1 MKKLT
6 QVLGVVAIGLVSFS
20 FTTKNE
26 IPVSTQST
34 YKVVEDAPKVVILD
48 IVDNIAAPS
57 GANIATELKTKLESL
72 NKENVKVLLWK
83 DLTKG
88 LKDEEKRSIIDSIKP
103 ELIMTLSFDKTD
115 DNTNKV
121 AAVVS
126 KQNVAF
132 EETFKVARELADNLK
147 STSVK
152 NDGVFQND
160 SNYIQDNLAP
170 SIFLSLKVKNDAT
183 SNAEIVDKLSTFIE
197 TANVADAPVA
207 VDSAAAVIDS
217 TATTVQEET
226 KAAVDTAT
234 VAVQEANQ
242 DVKQAVKEVKKEVKK
257 KK

>member
-20 FTTKNE
+20 FTTKND
-26 IPVSTQST
+26 IPVSTQISH
-34 YKVVEDAPKVVILD
+34 VVPVAAPKVVILD
-48 IVDNIAAPS
+48 IVDNIASPS

-72 NKENVKVLLWK
+72 NKENVQVLLWK

-88 LKDEEKRSIIDSIKP
+88 LKDEEKKSIIDSLKP
-103 ELIMTLSFDKTD
+103 ELIMTVSFDKTD

-132 EETFKVARELADNLK
+132 EETFKVARELADNLN

-152 NDGVFQND
+152 NDGVYQND

-170 SIFLSLKVKNDAT
+170 SIFLSVKVKNEPT
-183 SNAEIVDKLSTFIE
+183 SNAEIVDKLSNFIE
-197 TANVADAPVA
+197 TANVAEPVTVDSTTVA
-207 VDSAAAVIDS
+207 VPQEAQATVDSTTATVDSAA
-217 TATTVQEET
+217 TVVEDVKQ
-226 KAAVDTAT
+226 DT
-234 VAVQEANQ
+234 
-242 DVKQAVKEVKKEVKK
+242 KQAVKDVKKQLKK

>member
-26 IPVSTQST
+26 IPMATSSYTIVD
-34 YKVVEDAPKVVILD
+34 DAPKVVILD
-48 IVDNIAAPS
+48 IVDNIAAAS
-57 GANIATELKTKLESL
+57 GSNIATEFKAKIESL
-72 NKENVKVLLWK
+72 NKENVNVILWK

-88 LKDEEKRSIIDSIKP
+88 LQEEEKRAIIDSLKP

-132 EETFKVARELADNLK
+132 EETFKVARELADNLN

-152 NDGVFQND
+152 NDGVYQND

-170 SIFLSLKVKNDAT
+170 SIFLSVKVKNEPT
-183 SNAEIVDKLSTFIE
+183 SNAEIINKISNFIE
-197 TANVADAPVA
+197 TAQIEEAAASAVAEPTETVDTVTAA
-207 VDSAAAVIDS
+207 VDSVAVI
-217 TATTVQEET
+217 
-226 KAAVDTAT
+226 
-234 VAVQEANQ
+234 
-242 DVKQAVKEVKKEVKK
+242 
-257 KK
+257 

>member
-26 IPVSTQST
+26 IPVATSSYTI
-34 YKVVEDAPKVVILD
+34 VDDAPKVVILD
-48 IVDNIAAPS
+48 IVDNIAAAS
-57 GANIATELKTKLESL
+57 GSNIATEFKAKIESL
-72 NKENVKVLLWK
+72 NKENVNVILWK

-88 LKDEEKRSIIDSIKP
+88 LQEEEKRAIIDSLKP

-132 EETFKVARELADNLK
+132 DETIKVARELADNLN

-152 NDGVFQND
+152 NDGVYQHD

-170 SIFLSLKVKNDAT
+170 SIFLSVKVKNEPT
-183 SNAEIVDKLSTFIE
+183 SNTEIINKISNFIE
-197 TANVADAPVA
+197 TAQVEEAGASAVAEP
-207 VDSAAAVIDS
+207 
-217 TATTVQEET
+217 T
-226 KAAVDTAT
+226 AAVDTVTAT
-234 VAVQEANQ
+234 IDSAAVIPEPAAQ
-242 DVKQAVKEVKKEVKK
+242 DVKQKVKKTKK
-257 KK
+257 

>member
-6 QVLGVVAIGLVSFS
+6 QILGVVAIGLVSFS
-20 FTTKNE
+20 FTTKNDTLVSVQHSQ
-26 IPVSTQST
+26 IVPV
-34 YKVVEDAPKVVILD
+34 DAPKVVILD

-57 GANIATELKTKLESL
+57 GANIATELKTKLESI
-72 NKENVKVLLWK
+72 NKENVQVLLWK

-88 LKDEEKRSIIDSIKP
+88 LKDEEKKSIIDSLKP

-132 EETFKVARELADNLK
+132 EETFKAAREFADNMN

-152 NDGVFQND
+152 NDGVYQND

-170 SIFLSLKVKNDAT
+170 SIFVSLKVKNEPT
-183 SNAEIVDKLSTFIE
+183 SNAEIVNKLSNFIE
-197 TANVADAPVA
+197 TANVV
-207 VDSAAAVIDS
+207 
-217 TATTVQEET
+217 TTTE
-226 KAAVDTAT
+226 ATAT
-234 VAVQEANQ
+234 VTTSEIVPQEVKA
-242 DVKQAVKEVKKEVKK
+242 DTLSAKVEEVKKEVKQTVKDVKKEVKK
-257 KK
+257 K

>member
-26 IPVSTQST
+26 TPVATQTSYT
-34 YKVVEDAPKVVILD
+34 VVEDAPKVVILD
-48 IVDNIAAPS
+48 IVDNIAAAS
-57 GANIATELKTKLESL
+57 GANIATEFKTKLESL
-72 NKENVKVLLWK
+72 NKENVQVLLWK

-88 LKDEEKRSIIDSIKP
+88 LQDEEKRSIIDSLKP

-132 EETFKVARELADNLK
+132 EDTFKVARELADNLN

-152 NDGVFQND
+152 NDGVYQND
-160 SNYIQDNLAP
+160 SNYIQDNAAP
-170 SIFLSLKVKNDAT
+170 SIFLSVKVKNEPI
-183 SNAEIVDKLSTFIE
+183 SNAEIIDKISNFIE
-197 TANVADAPVA
+197 TAKVEDGVVPVESTEA
-207 VDSAAAVIDS
+207 VVDSASAM
-217 TATTVQEET
+217 
-226 KAAVDTAT
+226 VDTAT
-234 VAVQEANQ
+234 ATVEEAAQ
-242 DVKQAVKEVKKEVKK
+242 DVKAAAKDVKTKVKKSK
-257 KK
+257 